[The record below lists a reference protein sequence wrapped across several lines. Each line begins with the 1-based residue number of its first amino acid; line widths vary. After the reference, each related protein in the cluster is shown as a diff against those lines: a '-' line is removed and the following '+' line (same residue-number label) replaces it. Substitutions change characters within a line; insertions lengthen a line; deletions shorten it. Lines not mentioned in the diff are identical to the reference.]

1 MTKTKQDLIEELEG
15 TNKIIRAK
23 LALVEEIN
31 KDIHAQREKIK
42 AKLVYIEQITAM
54 AIKSPDYINEDVRL
68 DIIKNIN
75 IKCNE

>member
-1 MTKTKQDLIEELEG
+1 METKQDQIDRLTGEMKVL
-15 TNKIIRAK
+15 NAK
-23 LALVEEIN
+23 VNLVDEIN